1 MTLQARCKSNLIILH
16 SKAEV
21 IVNSSGSKMT
31 MGEETDSAYQVRKR
45 YDDNW
50 VVTASEAIQ
59 NVMYQEQNRPKLPWF
74 SGGSSLLFKGVL
86 QSVTA
91 FVLIPGELEGIFFH

>member
-1 MTLQARCKSNLIILH
+1 MLFLVTLQARCKSNLIILH

-45 YDDNW
+45 YDDN
-50 VVTASEAIQ
+50 
-59 NVMYQEQNRPKLPWF
+59 
-74 SGGSSLLFKGVL
+74 
-86 QSVTA
+86 
-91 FVLIPGELEGIFFH
+91 